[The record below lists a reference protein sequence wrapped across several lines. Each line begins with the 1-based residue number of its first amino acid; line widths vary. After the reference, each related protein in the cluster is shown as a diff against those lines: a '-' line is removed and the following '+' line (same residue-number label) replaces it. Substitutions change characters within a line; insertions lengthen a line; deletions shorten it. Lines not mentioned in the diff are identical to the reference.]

1 MEIIEKLNKLK
12 VSTRIYIL
20 VAIAIVATVTLAS
33 TSFIGDRI
41 VDAALDRDTN
51 FTEMT
56 MLSQEIEIAALG
68 MRRAE
73 KDFLLRKKDKYVK
86 KYLNATNQADQ
97 TLLEL
102 ANNPA
107 ASMVAEK
114 IKNLTTGIAEHKQ
127 QFLKV
132 VELNKT
138 IGLDE
143 KSGLQGQLRQAIRTA
158 EAKLKTINR
167 DTLTVTML
175 MMRRHEKDFILRG
188 KEKYI
193 ARIAKRRQEFDGKI
207 AKENLSAADITE
219 LNTLMDAYVG
229 LFNKYAAT
237 AITLKSETKK
247 LSTIFAKVSLN
258 FKSITDLIIQE
269 KTQEQKGLA
278 EIQVLIDR
286 ILLSSSL
293 GVIILAIAS
302 GLLIGKSIN
311 GPILS
316 LTNAMNRLAD
326 GDTSVDIVGVDSTSE
341 LGNMARTVEVFKQ
354 NAIDKVKLEEDQKK
368 HAEQSKLEKRKTMQN
383 LANQFDASVGSIIGT
398 ISSASTELNATA
410 QSMATISEETTT
422 QITAVAASSQQTSTN
437 VQTVAAATEEMIHSI
452 TEINGQV
459 TQASV
464 AARRA
469 VEDVTKTSGQM
480 DNLAQTADKIG
491 AVVLMISDIA
501 EQTNLL
507 ALNATIESARA
518 GEAGKGFAVVAGEVK
533 ALASE
538 TAKATESI
546 SQHITEIQ
554 TAAGEAVNSI
564 NEIGQVV
571 EQLEESSTTIASAM
585 EEQRA
590 TVQEVAR
597 SVQEV
602 SSGSQEVTTNIDGVT
617 QASQETGAAATQV
630 SSAAG
635 ELSEQA
641 ESLKNEVSEFLEELR
656 RGAADRRMAGNRTYE
671 GPERRTRERQSA

>member
-1 MEIIEKLNKLK
+1 MEIVKKLNKFK
-12 VSTRIYIL
+12 VSTRIYVL
-20 VAIAIVATVTLAS
+20 TAIAIVATITLAS
-33 TSFIGDRI
+33 TSFVGDRI
-41 VDAALDRDTN
+41 VDEALELDAN
-51 FTEMT
+51 FTKMSL
-56 MLSQEIEIAALG
+56 LSQEIEIAALS

-73 KDFLLRKKDKYVK
+73 KDFLLRKTDKYVK
-86 KYLNATNQADQ
+86 KYLNATSQADQ
-97 TLLEL
+97 ALLKL
-102 ANNPA
+102 ASNPTA
-107 ASMVAEK
+107 NMIEEK
-114 IKNLTTGIAEHKQ
+114 IKNMTTGIAVHKQ

-132 VELNKT
+132 VALNKT

-158 EAKLKTINR
+158 EAKLKAINR

-193 ARIAKRRQEFDGKI
+193 ARIAKRRREFDEKI
-207 AKENLSAADITE
+207 AGENLSAADITE

-258 FKSITDLIIQE
+258 FKSISDIILKE
-269 KTQEQKGLA
+269 KTLEQKSMA
-278 EIQVLIDR
+278 EIQVMIDR

-293 GVIILAIAS
+293 GVIALAIAS

-311 GPILS
+311 GPIS
-316 LTNAMNRLAD
+316 NLTNAMNRLAE
-326 GDTSVDIVGVDSTSE
+326 GDISVNVTGADSTSE
-341 LGNMARTVEVFKQ
+341 LGSMARAVEVFKQ

-368 HAEQSKLEKRKTMQN
+368 LAQHNELEKRKTMQN
-383 LANQFDASVGSIIGT
+383 LANQFDSSVGSIIGT
-398 ISSASTELNATA
+398 IASASTELNATA

-491 AVVLMISDIA
+491 AVVSMISDIA

-546 SQHITEIQ
+546 SQHIMEIQ
-554 TAAGEAVNSI
+554 TAAGEAVSSI
-564 NEIGQVV
+564 NDIGQVV
-571 EQLEESSTTIASAM
+571 EQLEESSTTIAAAM

-617 QASQETGAAATQV
+617 HASQETGAAATQV

-641 ESLKNEVSEFLEELR
+641 ESLKNEVSGFLEELR
-656 RGAADRRMAGNRTYE
+656 RGAADRRMTEDSNYR
-671 GPERRTRERQSA
+671 GPEKRMRDRQSA

>member
-1 MEIIEKLNKLK
+1 MKIVEKLNKLK

-56 MLSQEIEIAALG
+56 LLSQEIEIAALG

-237 AITLKSETKK
+237 AIALKSETKK

-326 GDTSVDIVGVDSTSE
+326 GDTSVDIVGADSTSE

-480 DNLAQTADKIG
+480 DNLALTADKIG
-491 AVVLMISDIA
+491 AVVSMISDIA

-564 NEIGQVV
+564 NDIGQVV
-571 EQLEESSTTIASAM
+571 EQLEETSTTIASAM

-656 RGAADRRMAGNRTYE
+656 RGAADRRMAGNRTYK